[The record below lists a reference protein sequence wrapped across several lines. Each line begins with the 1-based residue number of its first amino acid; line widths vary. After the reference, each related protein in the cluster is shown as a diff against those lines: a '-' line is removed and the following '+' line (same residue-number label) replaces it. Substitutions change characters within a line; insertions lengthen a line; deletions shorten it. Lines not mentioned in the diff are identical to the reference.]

1 MKRTITA
8 LFALLVYSVPPA
20 LLAQLDATE
29 TDYLLWMREEEKL
42 ARDTYITLYDNW
54 GLNVFNN
61 ISKSEQKHMDA
72 ILAQLSRFGIEDPV
86 SDDTV
91 GAFTNETLAGYYTAL
106 VDQGKGSL
114 IEALHVG
121 AYIEELDIADLW
133 EAIEATDDAI
143 LAATYEN
150 LLSGSRN
157 HLRSFVSQ
165 ISSRG
170 ISYVAQYLSQ
180 EQVDAIVGDYD
191 LVPENDF
198 LINSGLND
206 AWFYPE
212 TAGQGFFIT
221 VYPDRKE
228 VFLSWFTYDTT
239 LPDGTETA
247 SLGAA
252 GQRWLTAQGGYDGAQ
267 ADLLI
272 NVSRGGIF
280 DSDEAVPTSTAG
292 GSILLQFDGCN
303 SGSVT
308 YDIAAI
314 DQVGVIPIQRI
325 ALDNVAHCENLQGKS
340 TAN

>member
-42 ARDTYITLYDNW
+42 ARDTYITLYDIW

-61 ISKSEQKHMDA
+61 ISKSEQKHMDSV
-72 ILAQLSRFGIEDPV
+72 LTQLSRFGIEDPV
-86 SDDTV
+86 SDDAV

-106 VDQGKGSL
+106 VDQGRDSL

-121 AYIEELDIADLW
+121 AYVEELDIADLW
-133 EAIEATDDAI
+133 DAIEGTDDST

-165 ISSRG
+165 IGSRG
-170 ISYVAQYLSQ
+170 VNYTAQYLSQ
-180 EQVDAIVGDYD
+180 EQVDAIVGGYD
-191 LVPENDF
+191 LVPEGDF
-198 LINSGLND
+198 EINSGLND
-206 AWFYPE
+206 AWYYPE

-221 VYPDRKE
+221 VYPERKE

-239 LPDGTETA
+239 TPNGAETA
-247 SLGAA
+247 NLGSA
-252 GQRWLTAQGGYDGAQ
+252 GQRWLTAQGSFDGAQ
-267 ADLLI
+267 ADLVI
-272 NVSRGGIF
+272 NVSSGGIF
-280 DSDEAVPTSTAG
+280 DTATPIPASTPG

-308 YDIAAI
+308 YDVAAI

-325 ALDNVAHCENLQGKS
+325 ALDNVAHCENLAGKS

>member
-1 MKRTITA
+1 
-8 LFALLVYSVPPA
+8 
-20 LLAQLDATE
+20 
-29 TDYLLWMREEEKL
+29 
-42 ARDTYITLYDNW
+42 
-54 GLNVFNN
+54 
-61 ISKSEQKHMDA
+61 MDA
-72 ILAQLSRFGIEDPV
+72 VLTQLSRFGIEDPV

-91 GAFTNETLAGYYTAL
+91 GAFTNATLAGYYTAL
-106 VDQGKGSL
+106 VDQGKSSL

-133 EAIEATDDAI
+133 AAIEGTEDAT
-143 LAATYEN
+143 LAASYEN

-165 ISSRG
+165 IRSRG
-170 ISYVAQYLSQ
+170 VSYVAQYLSQ
-180 EQVDAIVGDYD
+180 EQVDAIVGGYD
-191 LVPENDF
+191 LVPENEF
-198 LINSGLND
+198 QINSGLND

-228 VFLSWFTYDTT
+228 LFLSWFTYDTS

-252 GQRWLTAQGGYDGAQ
+252 GQRWLTAQGSYDGAQ
-267 ADLLI
+267 ADLVI
-272 NVSRGGIF
+272 NISSGGIF
-280 DSDEAVPTSTAG
+280 DSAEAVPTNTAG

-314 DQVGVIPIQRI
+314 EQVGVVPIQRI
-325 ALDNVAHCENLQGKS
+325 ALDNVAHCENLADKS